1 MLSVDTA
8 TKGMST
14 SAITKTKTLSTREA
28 VKLTGVIRQTLR
40 RHLLSGRLRASYG
53 PHGLEWNEA
62 DLIAYKNA
70 PRKNKFH
77 PLNGALEK

>member
-1 MLSVDTA
+1 
-8 TKGMST
+8 MST
-14 SAITKTKTLSTREA
+14 SAITKPAKAKALSTREA
-28 VKLTGVIRQTLR
+28 VELTGIVRQTLR
-40 RHLLSGRLRASYG
+40 RHFLSGRLRATYG

-77 PLNGALEK
+77 PLNGAPEK